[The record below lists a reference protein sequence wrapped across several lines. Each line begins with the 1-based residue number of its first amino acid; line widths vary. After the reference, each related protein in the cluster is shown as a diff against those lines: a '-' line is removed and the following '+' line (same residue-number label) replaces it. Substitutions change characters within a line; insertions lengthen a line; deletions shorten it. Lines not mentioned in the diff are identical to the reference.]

1 MNINLTLLGQMIT
14 FALFVWFTMKYVW
27 PPMMKALAERQKK
40 IADGLA
46 AAEQSQRDLELAER
60 RSLEIIRESKEGA
73 SHIIEAANKRA
84 EIIIEEAKETARV
97 DGQRIVA
104 HAQEQVNQAVVKAK
118 EELRS
123 QVGQLAVAT
132 AEKILR
138 QTIDASQ
145 HQALIDQAV
154 KEI

>member
-60 RSLEIIRESKEGA
+60 KSLEIIRESKENA

-84 EIIIEEAKETARV
+84 EVIVEEAKETARV
-97 DGQRIVA
+97 DGQRILA
-104 HAQEQVNQAVVKAK
+104 RAQDQVNQEVVKAK
-118 EELRS
+118 ETLRS
-123 QVGQLAVAT
+123 QVGQLVVAT
-132 AEKILR
+132 AEKILGE
-138 QTIDASQ
+138 TIDAKK
-145 HQALIDQAV
+145 HQELIAQAA

>member
-46 AAEQSQRDLELAER
+46 AAEQSQRDLELAELK
-60 RSLEIIRESKEGA
+60 SLEIIRESKEGA

-84 EIIIEEAKETARV
+84 EVIIEEAKEAARV

-104 HAQEQVNQAVVKAK
+104 HAQDQVNQAVVKAK

-138 QTIDASQ
+138 QTIDASK
-145 HQALIDQAV
+145 HQELIAQAV
-154 KEI
+154 KTI

>member
-27 PPMMKALAERQKK
+27 PPITKALADRQQK
-40 IADGLA
+40 IADGIA

-60 RSLEIIRESKEGA
+60 RAMEIVRESKEGA
-73 SHIIEAANKRA
+73 SHILEAANKRA
-84 EIIIEEAKETARV
+84 ETIIEEAKEAART

-104 HAQEQVNQAVVKAK
+104 HAQEQVSQAVVKAK

-123 QVGQLAVAT
+123 QVGQLAVTT

-138 QTIDASQ
+138 QTIDASK
-145 HQALIDQAV
+145 HQALIAQAV

>member
-27 PPMMKALAERQKK
+27 PPMMKALNERQKK

-60 RSLEIIRESKEGA
+60 KALDIIREARESG
-73 SHIIEAANKRA
+73 SHIIEGANKRA
-84 EIIIEEAKETARV
+84 EVIISEAKETARL

-118 EELRS
+118 EELRL
-123 QVGQLAVAT
+123 QVGQLVVAT
-132 AEKILR
+132 AEKILG
-138 QTIDASQ
+138 QTIDATK
-145 HQALIDQAV
+145 HQALIAQAV
-154 KEI
+154 NEI

>member
-60 RSLEIIRESKEGA
+60 KSLEIIRESKEGA

-84 EIIIEEAKETARV
+84 EVIIEEAKESARI

-104 HAQEQVNQAVVKAK
+104 HAHDQVSQAVVKAK

-123 QVGQLAVAT
+123 QVGQLAVTT

-138 QTIDASQ
+138 QTIDASK
-145 HQALIDQAV
+145 HQELIAQAV